1 MMYDDD
7 EACGLHTIDRF
18 ACHYIITRRL
28 RDLIQS
34 IFSLG
39 QTVLMLSCK
48 AGLMGKIGY
57 AHLCP

>member
-18 ACHYIITRRL
+18 ACHYNK
-28 RDLIQS
+28 
-34 IFSLG
+34 
-39 QTVLMLSCK
+39 K
-48 AGLMGKIGY
+48 AKRFNSKYFQPGTNGVIVFKQGWTYGEKIGY